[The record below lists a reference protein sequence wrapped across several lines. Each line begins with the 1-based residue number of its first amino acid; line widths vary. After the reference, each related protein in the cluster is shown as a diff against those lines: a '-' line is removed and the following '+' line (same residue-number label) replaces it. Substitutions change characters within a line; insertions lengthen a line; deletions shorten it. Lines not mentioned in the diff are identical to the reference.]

1 MLCTKEAFDTVP
13 NPWAHIIESTFVNH
27 SMIYALVCKNWK
39 WKKTCIQIDCLLIGT
54 GPDDHLGAVRLSK
67 ESQLD
72 VALRNVC
79 LLDTIDNDR
88 SQPSAKPRYEHW
100 WTYFYFI
107 WLCQGKN
114 VLGGCAFLVAKK
126 RIKTIKSQYWSHL
139 MYRQSDMPIPY
150 FHGRNRRHEPPTS
163 YPLQLCSVTCC
174 CNIVV
179 VKG

>member
-1 MLCTKEAFDTVP
+1 MG
-13 NPWAHIIESTFVNH
+13 NPSSYHWVHFCESFK
-27 SMIYALVCKNWK
+27 MIYALVCKNWK

-100 WTYFYFI
+100 WTLFYFI

-114 VLGGCAFLVAKK
+114 VLGGCAFLAEN
-126 RIKTIKSQYWSHL
+126 RIKTTKKPILITPDVQTKWHANSIFSWQKWTARATYWLSIAA
-139 MYRQSDMPIPY
+139 MQCYIA
-150 FHGRNRRHEPPTS
+150 
-163 YPLQLCSVTCC
+163 
-174 CNIVV
+174 CNM